1 MKHTWK
7 ALFAIVAS
15 AGVSAAALAD
25 DVEGVIERIDTEAQ
39 SVDVAGVTYYADDN
53 TDYDDDLERFED
65 LAAGQRVEID
75 FDARDGRNYIREI
88 ELED

>member
-65 LAAGQRVEID
+65 LREGMRVEID
-75 FDARDGRNYIREI
+75 FEMRGERRYIEEI
-88 ELED
+88 END